1 MRKIIYTVREKE
13 MYPVLTQCF
22 RLVTC
27 KFYIQDAYAQAAQP
41 TIINK
46 FASHKKKNKKE
57 KKSLLYKPLK
67 SVRGNYQKRKRK
79 NPYDLTI
86 KHGDPLNFKM

>member
-13 MYPVLTQCF
+13 MYPILTQCF

-46 FASHKKKNKKE
+46 FASHKKKKTKKR
-57 KKSLLYKPLK
+57 KKFALQALKISKGKLPKKKKKKPL
-67 SVRGNYQKRKRK
+67 
-79 NPYDLTI
+79 
-86 KHGDPLNFKM
+86 